1 MHDGQ
6 NDCFT
11 MIHACYGVDAATI
24 TSLHWLSSCQES
36 FSKKDGSIKVG
47 EVRMSD
53 RGLSACF
60 WANLSLGVW
69 LWLLAG
75 LSGWVANGLI
85 VFPVWAQEVGNGESG
100 MGNGEEQVGN
110 GESGRAIYLHSPL
123 PTPYSLSDLDQ
134 PATTVE
140 DWIAQIE
147 ASLVQI
153 TDVRVEET
161 EAGLR
166 VVIETES
173 GSLEVPETRVVG
185 NALVADI
192 SNATIA
198 EEFSQVNP
206 IAGIALISVTE
217 LPGDRVRVAITG
229 TDATPVAEVTT
240 EGQGL
245 AFAVRLGD
253 ADAVAE
259 EDAIQVVVTGE
270 QNEGYNP
277 SRITT
282 ATRTDTPLRDI
293 PASIQVI
300 PQQVIEDQG
309 VTGLQDAVRN
319 NAPGVTTSNSYA
331 GTGQGEF
338 IIRGF
343 RQDYNF
349 RNGFRSGKFGY
360 IADLADVE
368 RIEVLRGP
376 ASILFGQLQP
386 GGIVNLVTEQPLSEP
401 TYTIEFTGGQFSFYR
416 PELDFSG
423 PLTENGELL
432 YRLNAAYQNTGS
444 FRDEVNSERFF
455 IAPVLQWNISENT
468 TLTVDFSYLYND
480 PVFDRGLVALSDGSL
495 ELPINRFLGYP
506 ALDDYAE
513 EQVRAGY
520 RFEHR
525 FNEDWELRNVFAFSS
540 VLQTGFHSDFAGGLI
555 DDRFVPREY
564 LDAEF
569 LNEEYGLQTDLI
581 GRFNTGSIQ
590 HQLLVGFDLNR
601 TTDSYVTQSAPLP
614 NLDIFDPNY
623 DVSVPEDGYV
633 SGYYQTVFNN
643 NLGIYL
649 QDQITLLENLKLLVG
664 GRLDFAEQE
673 QNFAGEEGSQ
683 SDTAFSPRL
692 GIVYQPIEPIS
703 LYASFS
709 QSFFPVVGRSRTN
722 ETFSPERGTQY
733 EIGIKADITDDLSAT
748 LAAYDI
754 TKSNVLTTDIA
765 DPNFSIQ
772 VGEQRSQGIEFTI
785 AGEILPGWN
794 IYAGYAY
801 TDARVTEDNDIPEG
815 DILQSVPENAAN
827 LWTTYEIQSGEFQG
841 LGFGFGLVFVDER
854 QGELPNSNFQI
865 PGYVR
870 ADATLFYQRERWRA
884 AINVRNLFDVE
895 YYETAQNRNAV
906 YPGAPLNVTASLSY
920 TF

>member
-1 MHDGQ
+1 M
-6 NDCFT
+6 
-11 MIHACYGVDAATI
+11 
-24 TSLHWLSSCQES
+24 
-36 FSKKDGSIKVG
+36 GS
-47 EVRMSD
+47 
-53 RGLSACF
+53 
-60 WANLSLGVW
+60 
-69 LWLLAG
+69 
-75 LSGWVANGLI
+75 VARALPAI
-85 VFPVWAQEVGNGESG
+85 AQEEAVSDEFL
-100 MGNGEEQVGN
+100 V
-110 GESGRAIYLHSPL
+110 
-123 PTPYSLSDLDQ
+123 LSDGFNAQFDDLGNELPIASAELLQLHELEQ
-134 PATTVE
+134 PATTIE
-140 DWIAQIE
+140 DWVAQIE

-153 TDVRVEET
+153 TNVRVEATDAGLQVILET
-161 EAGLR
+161 ENGA
-166 VVIETES
+166 
-173 GSLEVPETRVVG
+173 LEVPETQSVG
-185 NALVADI
+185 NALIADI
-192 SNATIA
+192 PNATIA
-198 EEFSQVNP
+198 EEFSQAEP
-206 IAGIALISVTE
+206 IDGIAWVSVSR
-217 LPGDRVRVAITG
+217 LPGGRVRVAITG
-229 TDATPVAEVTT
+229 TDAPPVAEVRT
-240 EGQGL
+240 EAQGL
-245 AFAVRLGD
+245 VLAVTLGD
-253 ADAVAE
+253 ADAVTE

-270 QNEGYNP
+270 QDEGYNP
-277 SRITT
+277 SRAAT
-282 ATRTDTPLRDI
+282 ATRTDTLLRDI
-293 PASIQVI
+293 PQSIQVI
-300 PQQVIEDQG
+300 PQRVIEDQG

-319 NAPGVTTSNSYA
+319 NAPGVTTSQNYA

-343 RQDYNF
+343 QQNSNF
-349 RNGFRSGKFGY
+349 RNGFRAGRFGY

-368 RIEVLRGP
+368 RVEVLRGP

-401 TYTIEFTGGQFSFYR
+401 TYKIEFTGGQFSFYR

-432 YRLNAAYQNTGS
+432 YRLNVAYQNAGS

-495 ELPINRFLGYP
+495 VLPINRFLGYP
-506 ALDDYAE
+506 SLDDYIE
-513 EQVRAGY
+513 EQVGAGY

-525 FNEDWELRNVFAFSS
+525 FNENWELRNALSFSS

-581 GRFNTGSIQ
+581 GRFSTGSLQ
-590 HQLLVGFDLNR
+590 HQLLAGFDLNR
-601 TTDSYVTQSAPLP
+601 STDSYVSRFAPLP
-614 NLDIFDPNY
+614 PLDIFDPNY
-623 DVSVPEDGYV
+623 DVSTPSETE
-633 SGYYQTVFNN
+633 SGYFQTVFNN

-649 QDQITLLENLKLLVG
+649 QDQITVLENLKLLVG
-664 GRLDFAEQE
+664 GRLDFTEQE
-673 QNFAGEEGSQ
+673 QNFFGEEGSQ
-683 SDTAFSPRL
+683 SDTAFSPRI

-709 QSFFPVVGRSRTN
+709 QSFFPVIGRSRTN
-722 ETFSPERGTQY
+722 ETFRPERGTQY
-733 EIGIKADITDDLSAT
+733 EIGVRADITDNLSAT

-754 TKSNVLTTDIA
+754 TKTNVLTTDLD

-772 VGEQRSQGIEFTI
+772 VGEQRSQGIELTMT
-785 AGEILPGWN
+785 GEILPGWN

-815 DILQSVPENAAN
+815 DILRSVPEHGAN
-827 LWTTYEIQSGEFQG
+827 LWTTYEIQTGNFRG
-841 LGFGFGLVFVDER
+841 LGFGLGLIFVDER
-854 QGELPNSNFQI
+854 EAELPNSNFQV

-870 ADATLFYQRERWRA
+870 TDVALFYQQERWRA
-884 AINVRNLFDVE
+884 AINIRNLFDVE

-906 YPGAPLNVTASLSY
+906 YPGAQLNVTASLSY